1 VQTTR
6 DEIKKIKLETF
17 NVNKTIAI
25 EKRRT

>member
-1 VQTTR
+1 MQTTR

-17 NVNKTIAI
+17 NVNKIIAI